1 MACSVLLL
9 ILDVRKILPCHLSHI
24 GKMCSLMHFL
34 GWLMAVI
41 IKKQT
46 AVEKSAN
53 GMWII
58 NMILPA

>member
-1 MACSVLLL
+1 
-9 ILDVRKILPCHLSHI
+9 
-24 GKMCSLMHFL
+24 MHFL

-53 GMWII
+53 GMWVI